1 MTILSILVIV
11 LLSISII
18 LQIATMPYFWKE
30 DKKRFWNQIFVILLE
45 LVIILDEVVIIKY
58 TNEKIEK
65 QEIESSSQVET
76 IESTESTESFIG
88 PTQFQEEEDE
98 TEATN

>member
-30 DKKRFWNQIFVILLE
+30 DRKRFWNEVLVILLE
-45 LVIILDEVVIIKY
+45 LVVILDEVAITKLV
-58 TNEKIEK
+58 NEKREK
-65 QEIESSSQVET
+65 QEIEPPAQVET
-76 IESTESTESFIG
+76 IDSTKPFIG
-88 PTQFQEEEDE
+88 PTQFQEEDE
-98 TEATN
+98 TRSH

>member
-1 MTILSILVIV
+1 MIITLDILVIILL
-11 LLSISII
+11 LLSIV

-30 DKKRFWNQIFVILLE
+30 NRKRFWNQIFVILLE

-65 QEIESSSQVET
+65 QEIEPPAQVET
-76 IESTESTESFIG
+76 IESTESTEPFIG
-88 PTQFQEEEDE
+88 PTQFQEEDE